1 MREVYTAH
9 VKMGVYL
16 VEFMILSLERLFKEL
31 VSSQVQRKRIGNT
44 RKIIKKKK

>member
-1 MREVYTAH
+1 
-9 VKMGVYL
+9 MGVYL

-31 VSSQVQRKRIGNT
+31 VLSQVQCKRIGNT